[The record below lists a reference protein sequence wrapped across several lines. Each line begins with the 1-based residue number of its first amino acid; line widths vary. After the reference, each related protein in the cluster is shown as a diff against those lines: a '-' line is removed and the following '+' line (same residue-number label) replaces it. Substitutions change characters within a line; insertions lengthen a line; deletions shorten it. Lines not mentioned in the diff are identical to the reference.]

1 MIYAVCIDDRGGM
14 AFMGKRLSRDRVQLE
29 RLFSLVGEGE
39 LLVTPYSERLVE
51 GFPRVR
57 TVRDVRERAQDAVLF
72 LETVDPTP
80 LLQGGDT
87 LAVYRFGRH
96 YPSDLR
102 LTADLSR
109 MELVSACA
117 FVGSSHPDMTETLYR
132 VTP

>member
-1 MIYAVCIDDRGGM
+1 MTFAVCIDDRGGM

-29 RLFSLVGEGE
+29 RLFSLVGEGV

-57 TVRDVRERAQDAVLF
+57 VVSDVRVREENTVLF

-80 LLQGGDT
+80 LLRSGDT

-102 LTADLSR
+102 LVADLSR
-109 MELVSACA
+109 MELLSACA

>member
-14 AFMGKRLSRDRVQLE
+14 AFMGKRLSRDRVQLA
-29 RLFSLVGEGE
+29 RLFALVGDGT
-39 LLVTPYSERLVE
+39 LCVTPYSTKLVD

-57 TVRDVRERAQDAVLF
+57 VTDDVRVREENTVLF
-72 LETVDPTP
+72 LEAVDPTP
-80 LLQGGDT
+80 LLRTGDI

-109 MELVSACA
+109 MDIVSECA
-117 FVGSSHPDMTETLYR
+117 FVGSSHPDMTETLYC
-132 VTP
+132 VTV